1 MSERQA
7 PEDDERSEDD
17 RRSRRELLKA
27 TAITGVAASAV
38 LAATQSIQQQPARAA
53 SASDRRTSADGSAG
67 RMPVISLPHGG
78 GPWPFTD
85 LPLGSREEKSALL
98 AYLRELPSTVPT
110 PRAIVVLS
118 AHWEEPVFTVMT
130 AERPP
135 LLFDYYGFPE
145 ETYRLEWPAP
155 GSPLLAARVR
165 ALLLAAHLPAA
176 SDPRRGF
183 DHGTFVPLKVAW
195 PAADVPIVQVSL
207 KTGLDP
213 AEHIA
218 LGRALAPLRDEGVL
232 IVGSGMSYHNMRGFG
247 GRGRA
252 ASEAFDRWLGDVVQ
266 RTGRAREDGLAQW
279 ERAPSAR
286 EAHPREEHLAP
297 LFVIAG
303 AAGDDRATIPYRG
316 TFADVRISAH
326 HFG

>member
-7 PEDDERSEDD
+7 PEDDETSDHD
-17 RRSRRELLKA
+17 KRSRRALLQA

-38 LAATQSIQQQPARAA
+38 FAATQSIQQPA
-53 SASDRRTSADGSAG
+53 SAAIAGDRRTSYGAHGG
-67 RMPVISLPHGG
+67 RMPVIFLPHGG
-78 GPWPFTD
+78 GPWPFTEI
-85 LPLGSREEKSALL
+85 PLGSSEEKSALL
-98 AYLRELPSTVPT
+98 AYLHGLPSTMPT

-135 LLFDYYGFPE
+135 LLFDYYGFPP

-155 GSPLLAARVR
+155 GSPVLAERVR
-165 ALLLAAHLPAA
+165 ALLLAAHLPVAFD
-176 SDPRRGF
+176 SRRGF

-195 PAADVPIVQVSL
+195 PAADVPTVQVSL
-207 KTGLDP
+207 KSGLDP

-232 IVGSGMSYHNMRGFG
+232 IVGSGMSYHNMQGFG
-247 GRGRA
+247 GRGRVV
-252 ASEAFDRWLGDVVQ
+252 SEAFDRWLAAVVQ
-266 RTGRAREDGLAQW
+266 RSGRERESLLAQW

-316 TFADVRISAH
+316 TFANVRISAH